1 MPDAPIAQLVE
12 HFTRNEGVIGSSPTW
27 SFRYVSIY
35 IFHFH
40 HVINME
46 VFMTYQKFEETIVDS
61 INDRLPK
68 GHSLTLK
75 PVNKNNGVVLHG
87 LVINNGHCNISPTIY
102 LDYYYDEYKKG
113 QSVDFLASQIIS
125 QYQRF
130 ALEDDFDISFFTD
143 YEKCKKNIS
152 YKLINYEKNKELLKD
167 VPHIVYLDLAIV
179 FYCLISNIDSR
190 LKAINESDT
199 SSILIRN
206 SHMEH
211 WGVTVNDLFEVAS
224 VNTPKLLKSE
234 IRNLADIVKEL
245 MEESALSPQL
255 EEDENLLED
264 SRQYPM
270 YVLTNKIKLFGACC
284 ILYKNLL
291 GEFANKLESDL
302 YIIPSSIHEVLL
314 VPKTIECDSEYL
326 TDLIRQVNST
336 ELDTQ
341 EVLSDHVYYYSRVDD
356 AITY

>member
-1 MPDAPIAQLVE
+1 
-12 HFTRNEGVIGSSPTW
+12 
-27 SFRYVSIY
+27 
-35 IFHFH
+35 
-40 HVINME
+40 
-46 VFMTYQKFEETIVDS
+46 MTYQKFEEEIINS
-61 INDRLPK
+61 IGDRLPE

-75 PVNKNNGVVLHG
+75 PVNKNNGIVLHG

-113 QSVDFLASQIIS
+113 NSVDFLASQVIS

-152 YKLINYEKNKELLKD
+152 YKLINYEKNKELLQD

-179 FYCLISNIDSR
+179 FYCLISNIEGR
-190 LKAINESDT
+190 LKALSGSDT
-199 SSILIRN
+199 SSILIRK

-211 WGVTVNDLFEVAS
+211 WGVTVNDLFDVAS
-224 VNTPKLLKSE
+224 VNTPKLLESE
-234 IRNLADIVKEL
+234 IRNLTDIVKEL
-245 MEESALSPQL
+245 MEDSEHKSCFEDD
-255 EEDENLLED
+255 EEFLED
-264 SRQYPM
+264 SRRYPM

-291 GEFANKLESDL
+291 GEFASKLQSDL
-302 YIIPSSIHEVLL
+302 YIIPSSVHEVLL

-326 TDLIRQVNST
+326 TDLVKQVNSS
-336 ELDTQ
+336 ELDT
-341 EVLSDHVYYYSRVDD
+341 EEILSDHVYYYSRTED
-356 AITY
+356 AISY